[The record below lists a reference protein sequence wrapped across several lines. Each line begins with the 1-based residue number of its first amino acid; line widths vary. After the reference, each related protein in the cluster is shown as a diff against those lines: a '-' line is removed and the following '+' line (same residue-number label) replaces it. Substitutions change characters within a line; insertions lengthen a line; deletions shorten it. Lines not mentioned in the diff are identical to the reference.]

1 MTTSKNIR
9 SLTPSV
15 EHFDL
20 GRRTVQSPDDD
31 HAALVLEAW
40 SQGLMTGSLVI
51 MAAVTIANMRAGVLL
66 HKLILLELILA
77 LAHGTFIFAPDPVY
91 GWYLASSAIGLIISW
106 SLHNVIAWMKNRPF
120 MGRKLSLFYV
130 GTIILA
136 QPYWV
141 TEIYANFAYF
151 NNINLIVYEKIRPW
165 EALFRDPWWI
175 YTTCNLFW
183 VVKKHYCFGI
193 FELVRECPRFGLMLA
208 SMCLSIVF
216 IVLDV
221 LSVTGALQSAMPL
234 GINPFWKLCFMFK
247 CLCDTIVLDDF
258 KTALD
263 KLSSRWLARQGMG
276 EIHILD
282 FRDHPTFSDE
292 PGARNNR
299 DDVSLKDRAMTP
311 GDAGVRWHAIHVGG
325 DGQNAMVSGPSVLSV
340 PSEGKSASTR
350 NRNVFQL
357 LLQGQIPQKF
367 HFPNSRQSSP
377 VTAGETPLGFPCMIL
392 QNGAFMKL
400 LGLDTSLA
408 LYFEH
413 TERGR
418 QTVPAQPLQD
428 GILMIDLDQ
437 ASMYVSRALLS
448 FCILVTQNLTRFSR
462 HSLLDAFTEQ
472 IHTWY
477 PILHAEYSHD
487 FVHAVTSGFPS
498 SVSSCMTLLVLAIG
512 CVVECENGVD
522 ALQTR
527 PDAAYIQAAMEMLPC
542 VFSDG
547 SPRSAQCLL
556 LFAIYYLC
564 HAQPCQAHDFVA
576 MASSKLQTYIMN
588 ELDTGDDP
596 ASILGN
602 CFYAAVLIES
612 EIRVQLDL
620 VDSGIWNITPF
631 APAPTASGTWRWHIN
646 QPYGSPASSSS
657 GSEIYPRNTDM
668 SYFVAEIAMRKMLQ
682 RCTWATSTL
691 APGRY
696 VYAPIVAA
704 ELERQ
709 LDEWLQLLPETLSFR
724 RALDIGYRP
733 RQNLLSISPQ
743 GEFLRTQYYAFKAS
757 IYWPAVYEVL
767 TTGEANGDLLC
778 HCARFFSS
786 YAEFA
791 PSAALA
797 VAAFK
802 PASKSATSEIA
813 VVTMGFLFKK
823 PEDIA
828 GSAWPAIV
836 ISGFVAF
843 GGILFGYDT
852 GTISG
857 ILAMP
862 YWATT
867 FSTGYRDSTGQ
878 LNVTSSQSSAIVSI
892 LSAGTFF
899 GALGA
904 APMGDIIGRRWGLIA
919 SNGVFVLGV
928 ILQTI
933 ATSIPPFLAGRF
945 FAGLGVGLI
954 SALAKVLTTAVRQV
968 PLYQSETAPKW
979 IRGFIVGSYQFA
991 ITVGLLLASLVNNA
1005 THHRNDSGSYRIPI
1019 AVQFAWSIILVV
1031 GMLILPE
1038 TPRYLVKCDDTKAAA
1053 RSLSKLRRLPEDHE
1067 SIRQELSEIQA
1078 NHQFEVSLGK
1088 SGYIDCFRGN
1098 LLKRLVTGCLL
1109 QALQQLTGINFIFYY
1124 GTQFFKNSGF
1134 KNEFVITLITNCVNV
1149 GSTIPG
1155 LYAIDKWG
1163 RRPVLL
1169 LGAVGMAVSQLLVA
1183 VLGTTT
1189 TGQDA
1194 QGNIIVH
1201 NDAAQKAAIAFICL
1215 YIFFFA
1221 ASWGPIAWVVTGE
1234 IFPLKTR
1241 AKSLS
1246 MTTATNWLLN
1256 WALSFATPYLVN
1268 YGDGNANLQS
1278 KIFFIWFGCCFL
1290 CIGFVYFMIYETKGL
1305 TLEEVDELYFEVS
1318 SARRSVGWKPRGVI
1332 RGEER
1337 KEDIIGAGGLAG
1349 EIEIEEKRVVG
1360 EHREV
1365 GVGA

>member
-1 MTTSKNIR
+1 
-9 SLTPSV
+9 
-15 EHFDL
+15 
-20 GRRTVQSPDDD
+20 
-31 HAALVLEAW
+31 
-40 SQGLMTGSLVI
+40 
-51 MAAVTIANMRAGVLL
+51 
-66 HKLILLELILA
+66 
-77 LAHGTFIFAPDPVY
+77 
-91 GWYLASSAIGLIISW
+91 
-106 SLHNVIAWMKNRPF
+106 
-120 MGRKLSLFYV
+120 
-130 GTIILA
+130 
-136 QPYWV
+136 
-141 TEIYANFAYF
+141 
-151 NNINLIVYEKIRPW
+151 
-165 EALFRDPWWI
+165 
-175 YTTCNLFW
+175 
-183 VVKKHYCFGI
+183 
-193 FELVRECPRFGLMLA
+193 
-208 SMCLSIVF
+208 
-216 IVLDV
+216 
-221 LSVTGALQSAMPL
+221 
-234 GINPFWKLCFMFK
+234 
-247 CLCDTIVLDDF
+247 
-258 KTALD
+258 
-263 KLSSRWLARQGMG
+263 
-276 EIHILD
+276 
-282 FRDHPTFSDE
+282 
-292 PGARNNR
+292 
-299 DDVSLKDRAMTP
+299 
-311 GDAGVRWHAIHVGG
+311 
-325 DGQNAMVSGPSVLSV
+325 
-340 PSEGKSASTR
+340 
-350 NRNVFQL
+350 
-357 LLQGQIPQKF
+357 
-367 HFPNSRQSSP
+367 
-377 VTAGETPLGFPCMIL
+377 
-392 QNGAFMKL
+392 
-400 LGLDTSLA
+400 
-408 LYFEH
+408 
-413 TERGR
+413 
-418 QTVPAQPLQD
+418 
-428 GILMIDLDQ
+428 
-437 ASMYVSRALLS
+437 
-448 FCILVTQNLTRFSR
+448 
-462 HSLLDAFTEQ
+462 
-472 IHTWY
+472 
-477 PILHAEYSHD
+477 
-487 FVHAVTSGFPS
+487 
-498 SVSSCMTLLVLAIG
+498 
-512 CVVECENGVD
+512 
-522 ALQTR
+522 
-527 PDAAYIQAAMEMLPC
+527 
-542 VFSDG
+542 
-547 SPRSAQCLL
+547 
-556 LFAIYYLC
+556 
-564 HAQPCQAHDFVA
+564 
-576 MASSKLQTYIMN
+576 
-588 ELDTGDDP
+588 
-596 ASILGN
+596 
-602 CFYAAVLIES
+602 
-612 EIRVQLDL
+612 
-620 VDSGIWNITPF
+620 
-631 APAPTASGTWRWHIN
+631 
-646 QPYGSPASSSS
+646 
-657 GSEIYPRNTDM
+657 
-668 SYFVAEIAMRKMLQ
+668 
-682 RCTWATSTL
+682 
-691 APGRY
+691 
-696 VYAPIVAA
+696 
-704 ELERQ
+704 
-709 LDEWLQLLPETLSFR
+709 
-724 RALDIGYRP
+724 
-733 RQNLLSISPQ
+733 
-743 GEFLRTQYYAFKAS
+743 
-757 IYWPAVYEVL
+757 
-767 TTGEANGDLLC
+767 
-778 HCARFFSS
+778 
-786 YAEFA
+786 
-791 PSAALA
+791 
-797 VAAFK
+797 
-802 PASKSATSEIA
+802 
-813 VVTMGFLFKK
+813 MGFLFQK
-823 PEDIA
+823 PEGTA

-954 SALAKVLTTAVRQV
+954 SALV

-991 ITVGLLLASLVNNA
+991 ITVGLLLASLINNS
-1005 THHRNDSGSYRIPI
+1005 THHRNDTGSYRIPI

-1038 TPRYLVKCDDTKAAA
+1038 TPRYLVKRDDMKAAA

-1183 VLGTTT
+1183 ILGTTT

-1221 ASWGPIAWVVTGE
+1221 ASWGPIAWYVFLPPRYNHHPQPPHLKYPPLLTPCSNRVVTGE

-1305 TLEEVDELYFEVS
+1305 TLEQVDELYFEVS
-1318 SARRSVGWKPRGVI
+1318 SARRSVGWKPRGDFAGVI
-1332 RGEER
+1332 RGGEE
-1337 KEDIIGAGGLAG
+1337 KEGVVGAGG
-1349 EIEIEEKRVVG
+1349 
-1360 EHREV
+1360 
-1365 GVGA
+1365 